1 MELKFKEKA
10 AYGLGAVGKDMVYM
24 LSASYVLYYFQDIL
38 GVSAIAMGVI
48 LLIARIFDAFN
59 DPIMGII
66 VAKTKTKWGKF
77 RPWLLIGTITNAV
90 ILILMFSAPPS
101 LDGKGLV
108 AYAAATYILWGVTY
122 TMMDIPYWSMI
133 PAFTKGGKER
143 EGLSAL
149 ARSCAGVG
157 SALITIITVMA
168 VSAIGTAM
176 TGKSKDN
183 ITKEFTSEE
192 RNFTAYVIQLDDDSN
207 PTSNVTPYLNGFNDL
222 KVTLKG
228 TDKVFEDKIVFTSDN
243 SDTEFTLNGIEPKT
257 SKVEYAAD
265 SVDAVE
271 IAVVFYVDKDAY
283 DEIIKTGMITG
294 ELSMSSNIEVERVG
308 FKYFSMVVGVLFV
321 IFIIVTCVCIKEKSS
336 VDMETASVG
345 QMFKALVQNDQA
357 MTIVLTIVL
366 VNTATY
372 ITSNLLIYFFKY
384 DLAGSNWQG
393 NYTLFNTFAGGI
405 QIIAMMAFFPLLR
418 KAFNT
423 LKIFY
428 ICVFSAIGG
437 YIILLAMAL
446 SGTKNVF
453 PFFVPGFFIMGA
465 VGILNV
471 IVTIFL
477 ANTVDYGEYKNKRRD
492 ESVIF
497 SMQTFVVKLASGI
510 AALVASICL
519 TVFNI
524 QENSDSEMTFQSLL
538 DKVGDLKNN
547 VVEKIDSSAVTGL
560 RMVMTMTPIFVL
572 IVALIVFRAKYKLTD
587 EKLEEISNEIHHA

>member
-1 MELKFKEKA
+1 MNLTFKEKA

-48 LLIARIFDAFN
+48 LLVARIFDAFN

-66 VAKTKTKWGKF
+66 VAKTKTRWGKF

-90 ILILMFSAPPS
+90 ILVLMFSAPPS
-101 LDGKGLV
+101 LDGGGLV
-108 AYAAATYILWGVTY
+108 AYAAVTYILWGVTY

-157 SALITIITVMA
+157 SAIVTIITVMA

-176 TGKSKDN
+176 VGRNNDN
-183 ITKEFTSEE
+183 ITKVYDTMD
-192 RNFTAYVIQLDDDSN
+192 NNIAAYVVRLDDDSN
-207 PTSNVTPYLNGFNDL
+207 PTSDVSLFLNGFNEIVITL
-222 KVTLKG
+222 EGPEKVFK
-228 TDKVFEDKIVFTSDN
+228 DKVVFTSDN
-243 SDTEFTLNGIEPKT
+243 SDCKINLNGVEPKT
-257 SKVEYAAD
+257 SKVEYVMDSAD
-265 SVDAVE
+265 ALE
-271 IAVVFYVDKDAY
+271 AGLVFYVDSDAY
-283 DEIIKTGMITG
+283 SKITETGSLNGTLTMT
-294 ELSMSSNIEVERVG
+294 SNIEVERVG
-308 FKYFSMVVGVLFV
+308 FKYFSMVIGVLFV
-321 IFIIVTCVCIKEKSS
+321 LFIFVTCVCIKEKSS

-345 QMFKALVQNDQA
+345 QMFKALIQNDQA

-384 DLAGSNWQG
+384 DIAGSNWQG

-405 QIIAMMAFFPLLR
+405 QILAMMILFPLLR

-428 ICVFSAIGG
+428 IAVFSAIGG
-437 YIILLAMAL
+437 YVILLAMAL
-446 SGTKNVF
+446 AGNKNVF

-477 ANTVDYGEYKNKRRD
+477 ANTVDYGEFKNNRRD

-524 QENSDSEMTFQSLL
+524 QDTSDKELTYKALLEKVENLR
-538 DKVGDLKNN
+538 NN

-560 RMVMTMTPIFVL
+560 RMVMTLAPIVVL
-572 IVALIVFRAKYKLTD
+572 IIALLVFKAKYKLTD
-587 EKLEEISNEIHHA
+587 EKLEEISREIHQN